1 LIFDKCPSTQ
11 YCDFETIDICNY
23 QHDITAQFK
32 WTRMNKGTATSGT
45 GPSFDHTYQ
54 TAEGYYMYIETSSPR
69 VTGY

>member
-1 LIFDKCPSTQ
+1 
-11 YCDFETIDICNY
+11 
-23 QHDITAQFK
+23 
-32 WTRMNKGTATSGT
+32 MNKGTATSGT